1 MGMTEDLAQALAR
14 DTIKAAEDMGDPN
27 LVDEVS
33 KVLGAASQTTQE
45 AYMTA
50 IRVILSEKRAR
61 KFLEE
66 KIAKAKASG
75 QPREKID
82 MAGRRILNT
91 QDDNAGGGGH

>member
-66 KIAKAKASG
+66 KIAKAAASG